1 MRCTSVLKRL
11 PLFAGGDLASPQCEQ
26 IERHLASCFA
36 CARAY
41 AQTLAAR
48 DALHQ
53 LGARS
58 REPGP
63 WEETGDVLASRG
75 GDETFF
81 ARMRD
86 EIVSEAFATVGADDR
101 RGVALVP
108 RRRFWFGSGFL
119 AAGLV
124 FLAMGFVLACS
135 SGPARG
141 LPGRRGPATRWTPGS
156 SCPSA
161 TPARAARRS
170 RSP

>member
-1 MRCTSVLKRL
+1 MCIRDRTTRDREPQTLNPRRAAAGACRSAVDHPRIMRCTSVLKRL

-63 WEETGDVLASRG
+63 WEESGDVLASRG

-81 ARMRD
+81 VRMRE
-86 EIVSEAFATVGADDR
+86 EIVSEAFATV
-101 RGVALVP
+101 
-108 RRRFWFGSGFL
+108 
-119 AAGLV
+119 
-124 FLAMGFVLACS
+124 
-135 SGPARG
+135 
-141 LPGRRGPATRWTPGS
+141 
-156 SCPSA
+156 
-161 TPARAARRS
+161 
-170 RSP
+170 